1 MLFLFHVLIFLATRH
16 VGSSLPNQG
25 LNPQLL
31 IFEGKVLTTGPPGK
45 SPRARLRT
53 ELFPS
58 VFDQR
63 TPFPPLILSLGPE
76 RMHSVGKTVISVRAV
91 LQNVCFTY
99 YKYRK
104 YVTTPTEKTAN

>member
-1 MLFLFHVLIFLATRH
+1 MRH
-16 VGSSLPNQG
+16 VGSLLPDQG
-25 LNPQLL
+25 SNPQLL
-31 IFEGKVLTTGPPGK
+31 ILECKVLTT
-45 SPRARLRT
+45 RARLRT
-53 ELFPS
+53 EFFPS
-58 VFDQR
+58 LFDQR
-63 TPFPPLILSLGPE
+63 TPFPPLIFSLGPE